1 MISKSLMQG
10 VAMRWLWVVGVLVLG
25 LPAFAQAAMI
35 ELNGGTATPYITP
48 QGGDTYQFQYQIA
61 TTGDGNGAILVD
73 TSSSG
78 LAYNVLNVAS
88 FDLGNYGYLAV
99 SPTFSGSVVYHF
111 QAQPGY
117 VLSNVQVFSNM
128 NVWPSSSAMVSWG
141 TDGISY
147 PTLLEDSGTGGYG
160 ASDHLTNV
168 TGFTGTDLYLEYD
181 LSGTA
186 GQSQIFTYNGG
197 AFTGFK
203 VRYNLTPLPP
213 PVPEPSTWA
222 LFAVGGVMLG
232 AYLGLRRYR
241 HRKDA

>member
-117 VLSNVQVFSNM
+117 VLSNVKVASNM
-128 NVWPSSSAMVSWG
+128 LTNAV
-141 TDGISY
+141 
-147 PTLLEDSGTGGYG
+147 G
-160 ASDHLTNV
+160 ASVAASWSVDDSSYTPLESVSGVGAFIVNNLTDV
-168 TGFTGTDLYLEYD
+168 SGFTGTDLYLQYEVSSVVYMDMAFFGYSLGGGTGFIVQYD
-181 LSGTA
+181 LT
-186 GQSQIFTYNGG
+186 
-197 AFTGFK
+197 
-203 VRYNLTPLPP
+203 P
-213 PVPEPSTWA
+213 PVPEPSTLL
-222 LFAVGGVMLG
+222 LFATGGVMLAG
-232 AYLGLRRYR
+232 YLGLRW
-241 HRKDA
+241 HRDRKIA